1 MLAFATV
8 AVALAWSMYV
18 RDPSPASRMT
28 IEPLAWTVA
37 LPKRPVADRMVP
49 PPSEAAEDG
58 LEPPLE
64 LRSITVRRG
73 DTLMKLLLDNGVP
86 APQAHLA
93 VTSLREIY
101 DPRGL
106 RIGQEITLIYR
117 PGIYHPG
124 NGAAA
129 APKFEGLLLD
139 AAIDREVSV
148 LRDGADS
155 FAAAQKLRPLV
166 RRLTYLRGR
175 IEASLFVSAKAAG
188 VPVSVVLSMIRLFS
202 FDTDLQRDLR
212 PGDGFEV
219 LYERF
224 NFEDGGYARDGEVV
238 HAALTL
244 SGRRLALYRFSPRAG
259 AVDYYDASG
268 QSVRKALM
276 RTPIDGARLSS
287 RFGKRRHPIKGYT
300 RMHRGVDFAAPKG
313 TPIYAAGDGVVT
325 RGNRNGSYGKY
336 IRIRHNSTYST
347 AYAHLSRIA
356 KGIGRRKRVRQGQV
370 IGYVG
375 STGASTGPHLH
386 YEILRQGRQIN
397 PLAVEMPPGEK
408 LRGAELAAFKARHT
422 EIERRI
428 AELADAGYKVAH
440 EFTPPPPAPPRR

>member
-8 AVALAWSMYV
+8 AVALAWSMQF
-18 RDPSPASRMT
+18 RDPSPAKWVT
-28 IEPLAWTVA
+28 IEPPARVWTVA
-37 LPKRPVADRMVP
+37 LPKRRVADRARP
-49 PPSEAAEDG
+49 PPAASEAAEDG
-58 LEPPLE
+58 LGPPLE

-86 APQAHLA
+86 APQARLA
-93 VTSLREIY
+93 ITSLRDVY
-101 DPRGL
+101 DPRDL
-106 RIGQEITLIYR
+106 KAGQEITLIYR
-117 PGIYHPG
+117 PG
-124 NGAAA
+124 NDAA
-129 APKFEGLLLD
+129 APAKFEGLLLD

-148 LRDGADS
+148 IRDGVDS
-155 FAAAQKLRPLV
+155 FAAEQKLRPLV
-166 RRLTYLRGR
+166 RRLAYVRGR
-175 IEASLFVSAKAAG
+175 IESSLFVSAKAAG
-188 VPVSVVLSMIRLFS
+188 VPTSVVLSMIRLFS

-224 NFEDGGYARDGEVV
+224 QFEDGGHARDGEVV
-238 HAALTL
+238 HAALAR
-244 SGRRLALYRFSPRAG
+244 SGRRLALYRFSPRDG
-259 AVDYYDASG
+259 AADYYDAGG

-300 RMHRGVDFAAPKG
+300 RMHRGVDFAAPRG

-325 RGNRNGSYGKY
+325 RGNRHGSYGKY

-347 AYAHLSRIA
+347 AYAHLSRFA

-386 YEILRQGRQIN
+386 YEILRDGRQIN
-397 PLAVEMPPGEK
+397 PLAIEMPPGEK
-408 LRGAELAAFKARHT
+408 LRGAELSAFKARRA

-428 AELADAGYKVAH
+428 AELADASYKVAR
-440 EFTPPPPAPPRR
+440 EFTPPPAPPRR